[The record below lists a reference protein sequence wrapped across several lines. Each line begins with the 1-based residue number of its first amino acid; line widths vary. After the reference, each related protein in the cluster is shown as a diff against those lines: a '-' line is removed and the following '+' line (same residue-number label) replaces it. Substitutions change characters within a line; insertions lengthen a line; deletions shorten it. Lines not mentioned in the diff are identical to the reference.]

1 MAEKYYSENSCC
13 FIDVPIELLKQKQSA
28 EFFISIYIDNLI
40 KKFRCY
46 NDDKYT
52 IGIGGLGCFIDSGSN
67 TISYLC
73 KRLSDNNFFIN
84 LTGSKK
90 HTGEAEVTCTN
101 NSKSET
107 YSYTYQVQNLPSIID
122 LSSKTD
128 IPIIGIIIMKIVVQT
143 IVKQKILYKAMVF
156 DLDDT
161 LWKGTLAEDGREKIK
176 EVLNSD
182 AGIPFISF
190 MNFIK
195 VLANELGIFIA
206 ICSRN
211 DVEQVKL
218 AIEGLDESIFPLKN
232 QIDCLIANYNDKS
245 ENLKEIATQLS
256 ILPQSVIFIDDNQII
271 RDEVKQ
277 KLPDVFVPQWTNH
290 SELITQLIVG
300 CFFERNELSINSQK
314 RRHQFEILQT
324 ERKANDL
331 PELLIK
337 VFEDEKHKEA
347 MELYAKS
354 NQFKFSQQNGN
365 FDDQAKSIYF
375 ELYRKNGES
384 LGICSTLTFCK
395 YNDKIEVL
403 NWAISCRYFEIGL
416 EEFILNCLQ
425 NVLNAKK
432 VSFHYQKT
440 EYNNKVGELLNKY
453 PNSFNKDATL
463 VEFEYTQES
472 VNKLISNTNLK
483 QIKNG

>member
-1 MAEKYYSENSCC
+1 MAEEHYSENLQC
-13 FIDVPIELLKQKQSA
+13 FIDVPIEQLKQKPNV
-28 EFFISIYIDNLI
+28 EIFIDIYIDNLI

-52 IGIGGLGCFIDSGSN
+52 IVIDGLGCFIDSGCN

-73 KRLSDNNFFIN
+73 ERLNENNFFIN

-90 HTGEAEVTCTN
+90 HIEEVEVTCTN

-107 YSYTYQVQNLPSIID
+107 YSYKYQVQNLPSIIE

-143 IVKQKILYKAMVF
+143 IVKQKILYKAIVF

-176 EVLNSD
+176 EALNSD
-182 AGIPFISF
+182 AGIPFVSL

-211 DVEQVKL
+211 DVEQVRL

-232 QIDCLIANYNDKS
+232 QIDCLIANYNNKS
-245 ENLKEIATQLS
+245 DNLQEIAKQLS
-256 ILPQSVIFIDDNQII
+256 VLPQSMIFIDDNQII

-277 KLPDVFVPQWTNH
+277 KLPEVFVPQWNNP

-300 CFFERNELSINSQK
+300 CFFERNELSINSQE

-324 ERKANDL
+324 ERKTNDL
-331 PELLIK
+331 PKLLIK
-337 VFEDEKHKEA
+337 IFDDENHKEA
-347 MELYAKS
+347 TELYAKS

-395 YNDKIEVL
+395 DNDKIEVL

-416 EEFILNCLQ
+416 EEFILTYLQ

-453 PNSFNKDATL
+453 PNSINKDATL

-483 QIKNG
+483 QIKNE

>member
-1 MAEKYYSENSCC
+1 MAEEHYSENLHC
-13 FIDVPIELLKQKQSA
+13 FINVPIEQLKQKQNA
-28 EFFISIYIDNLI
+28 EIFISIYIDNLI

-46 NDDKYT
+46 NEDTYT
-52 IGIGGLGCFIDSGSN
+52 FVIDGLGCFIDSGSN
-67 TISYLC
+67 TTLYLC
-73 KRLSDNNFFIN
+73 EKLKENKFFIEI
-84 LTGSKK
+84 TGFEKRIR
-90 HTGEAEVTCTN
+90 EIDVTCTN
-101 NSKSET
+101 NSKNET
-107 YSYTYQVQNLPSIID
+107 YSYKYQVQDLPSIIE

-128 IPIIGIIIMKIVVQT
+128 IPIVGIIIMKIVGQT
-143 IVKQKILYKAMVF
+143 IVKQKIIYKAIVF

-161 LWKGTLAEDGREKIK
+161 LWKGTLAEDGRENIK

-182 AGIPFISF
+182 AGIPFVSF

-211 DVEQVKL
+211 DVEQVRL
-218 AIEGLDESIFPLKN
+218 AIEGLDENIFPLKN
-232 QIDCLIANYNDKS
+232 QIDCLIANYNNKS
-245 ENLKEIATQLS
+245 DNLQEIAKQLS
-256 ILPQSVIFIDDNQII
+256 LLPQSMIFIDDNQII

-277 KLPDVFVPQWTNH
+277 KLPDVFVPLWNNH
-290 SELITQLIVG
+290 SELVTQLIVG
-300 CFFERNELSINSQK
+300 CFFERNELSINSQE

-324 ERKANDL
+324 ERKTNDL

-337 VFEDEKHKEA
+337 VFDDEKHKEA

-365 FDDQAKSIYF
+365 FNDQAKSIYF

-384 LGICSTLTFCK
+384 LGICSTLTFYK
-395 YNDKIEVL
+395 YNDKVEVL

-416 EEFILNCLQ
+416 EEFILTYLQ
-425 NVLNAKK
+425 NVLSAGK

-453 PNSFNKDATL
+453 SNLFNKEVAKI
-463 VEFEYTQES
+463 EFDYSQVS